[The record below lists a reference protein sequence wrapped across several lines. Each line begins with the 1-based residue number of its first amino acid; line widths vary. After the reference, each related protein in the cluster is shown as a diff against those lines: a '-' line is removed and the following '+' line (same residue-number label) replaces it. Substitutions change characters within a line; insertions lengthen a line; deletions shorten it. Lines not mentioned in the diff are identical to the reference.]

1 MKNFIVL
8 FLFTLIE
15 IPLAQSQTDYK
26 LLDLPGQH
34 AVSSI
39 ELSPDGAFLA
49 IGTSQGPLYFWDWK
63 KQEVIKTIDVGDY
76 YAGPSLRFSS
86 DGRYLLLQQQYFTDW
101 NLNKD
106 KPGRVEVIEVSS
118 GKSLFVNVNVHSAS
132 FSTGT
137 NLATLEGNNV
147 CIYDFVKGEKV
158 KCETIPGISFTVT
171 VSPDGKTL
179 VISRKPT
186 AADLADIPSLR
197 SDKAAQKEALKRRE
211 IVEFYDMENFTRLR
225 ACTDV
230 FDIVYSMRFSDD
242 GQRLFVYNAPHT
254 KLQTGAGRQGY
265 INRVLVSTGE
275 VTRAIYS
282 TSVTEPDFKENAD
295 ASIVGNTSVETQPKI
310 VPVIL
315 LCDAATARPLKVFEI
330 NVRLGEGIREGILI
344 TGRTSFAFLPDNK
357 TVVVGYGG
365 KLALWEPELN

>member
-1 MKNFIVL
+1 MKSLIPL
-8 FLFTLIE
+8 FLSSLLGIS
-15 IPLAQSQTDYK
+15 LAQSQTSYK
-26 LLDLPGQH
+26 LIDLPGQH

-63 KQEVIKTIDVGDY
+63 TKEVTRTIDVGDY
-76 YAGPSLRFSS
+76 YAGPSLRFSP
-86 DGRYLLLQQQYFTDW
+86 DGKYLMLQQQYFTDW

-106 KPGRVEVIEVSS
+106 KPGRVEVVEVSS
-118 GKSLFVNVNVHSAS
+118 GKSLFVNASVHSAS
-132 FSTGT
+132 FAAGT
-137 NLATLEGNNV
+137 KLIALEGNDV
-147 CIYDFVKGEKV
+147 CVYDFVKGEKV
-158 KCETIPGISFTVT
+158 KCQTIANSSFTVA
-171 VSPDGKTL
+171 VSPDGKTFAL
-179 VISRKPT
+179 SKKPV
-186 AADLADIPSLR
+186 ASDLTDIPSLR
-197 SDKAAQKEALKRRE
+197 SDKTAQKEALKRRE
-211 IVEFYDMENFTRLR
+211 VVEFYDLEKFTKLR

-254 KLQTGAGRQGY
+254 KLQTGTGRQGY
-265 INRVLVSTGE
+265 INRIIVSTGE

-282 TSVTEPDFKENAD
+282 TSVTEPDFKENANT
-295 ASIVGNTSVETQPKI
+295 AIVGNTSVEMQPKI

-344 TGRTSFAFLPDNK
+344 TGRTSFSFLPDNK